1 MNGFPV
7 SKALVIETA
16 KNVIAAIQKDRDD
29 AFKGEVDKL
38 MARRFF
44 RPDSREEAEVFVR
57 ENSRRVAAW
66 RIASWGTMGQAKEL
80 LAAANVSIGET
91 VYLSREDAAF
101 VNRWGTVQ

>member
-7 SKALVIETA
+7 SKALVREAA
-16 KNVIAAIQKDRDD
+16 KKAIAAVYKSRED
-29 AFKGEVDKL
+29 AFKAEVDKL

-44 RPDSREEAEVFVR
+44 RPSSIAEAEIHLLQ
-57 ENSRRVAAW
+57 NSSCVADW
-66 RIASWGTMGQAKEL
+66 RIMSWGTMGQAKEL
-80 LAAANVSIGET
+80 LAAANVSSGET